1 MNAFKTL
8 SVAALTATAAL
19 ATVSAQAQTLAI
31 GSNPQGSL
39 AYSTA
44 AGIAKVATEAT
55 DLKVRVIP
63 QGGPIVTLPL
73 VNSGELDFS
82 ISLSIPAAFATQG
95 RAMFRKSGKQEN
107 IRVVAALF
115 PLHLGFYVRNDSPIK
130 KISDLKGKRLGSKY
144 PKQRVIH
151 LTGAAKLATAGLTH
165 KDTIGVPVPNGVR
178 QVDDF
183 MAGKIDAVTFSL
195 TSGKTAQAH
204 AKVGGIRVL
213 SLPTTPESEKAM
225 QKIAPGS
232 HIATIQP
239 GPAYPGVM
247 GPTNIFAAPFLLM
260 ASAKTTD
267 EAAYQVAKAI
277 YENKKKLVTTHK
289 AFNGLQQK
297 DLNINVGI
305 AYHPGAKKFF
315 AEKGM

>member
-1 MNAFKTL
+1 MKPTTL
-8 SVAALTATAAL
+8 TALVAATAAFGIGT
-19 ATVSAQAQTLAI
+19 ASAQTLSI

-63 QGGPIVTLPL
+63 QGGPVVTLPL
-73 VNSGELDFS
+73 LNSGELDFT
-82 ISLSIPAAFATQG
+82 ISLSIAAAFATEG
-95 RAMFRKSGKQEN
+95 RAMFGKSGKQGN

-130 KISDLKGKRLGSKY
+130 TIADLKGKRLGDKY
-144 PKQRVIH
+144 PKQRVIK
-151 LTGAAKLATAGLTH
+151 LTGLAKLATAGLTY
-165 KDTIGVPVPNGVR
+165 KDVIGVPVPNGVR

-195 TSGKTAQAH
+195 TAGKTAQAH

-213 SLPTTPESEKAM
+213 SLPKTPESEKAM
-225 QKIAPGS
+225 QKVAPGS
-232 HIATIQP
+232 HIATIMP
-239 GPAYPGVM
+239 NPAYPGVM

-260 ASAKTTD
+260 AAAKTSD
-267 EAAYQVAKAI
+267 EAVYKVVKAI
-277 YENKKKLVTTHK
+277 HANKKKLVTTHK
-289 AFNGLQQK
+289 AFNGMQPK
-297 DLNINVGI
+297 AMHADVGV
-305 AYHPGAKKFF
+305 AYHPAALKFYK
-315 AEKGM
+315 EMGM

>member
-1 MNAFKTL
+1 MKTSKIL
-8 SVAALTATAAL
+8 SIAALSTAAAL
-19 ATVSAQAQTLAI
+19 ASLGAQAQTLAI

-63 QGGPIVTLPL
+63 QGGPVVTLPL

-95 RAMFRKSGKQEN
+95 RGMFKKSGKQPN
-107 IRVVAALF
+107 VRVVAALF
-115 PLHLGFYVRNDSPIK
+115 PLHLGFYVRNDSSIK
-130 KISDLKGKRLGSKY
+130 TIADLKGKRLGSKY
-144 PKQRVIH
+144 PKQRVIL

-165 KDTIGVPVPNGVR
+165 KDVIGVPVPNGVR

-213 SLPTTPESEKAM
+213 SLPKTAASEKAM

-232 HIATIQP
+232 HIATIMPSP
-239 GPAYPGVM
+239 GHPGVM

-260 ASAKTTD
+260 AAAKTSD
-267 EAAYQVAKAI
+267 EDVYKVVKAI
-277 YENKKKLVTTHK
+277 FENKKKLVTTHK
-289 AFNGLQQK
+289 AFKGMK
-297 DLNINVGI
+297 PKGMHTDVGVP
-305 AYHPGAKKFF
+305 YHPAALKFF
-315 AEKGM
+315 KEQGM

>member
-1 MNAFKTL
+1 MKTNKSL
-8 SVAALTATAAL
+8 PIIAVATAAAFT
-19 ATVSAQAQTLAI
+19 ATTAQAQTLAI

-39 AYSTA
+39 AYSVA

-63 QGGPIVTLPL
+63 QGGPVVTLPL
-73 VNSGELDFS
+73 VNNGELDFS

-95 RAMFRKSGKQEN
+95 RAMFRKSGKQPN

-130 KISDLKGKRLGSKY
+130 KISDLKGKRLGDKY
-144 PKQRVIH
+144 PKQRVIK
-151 LTGAAKLATAGLTH
+151 LTGSAKLATAGLTY
-165 KDTIGVPVPNGVR
+165 KDIIGVPVPNGVR

-213 SLPTTPESEKAM
+213 SLPKTAASEKAM
-225 QKIAPGS
+225 QKVAPGS
-232 HIATIQP
+232 YIATIQP
-239 GPAYPGVM
+239 NPAYPGVM

-260 ASAKTTD
+260 AAAKTSD
-267 EAAYQVAKAI
+267 EAVYKVAKSI
-277 YENKKKLVTTHK
+277 YENKAKLVTTHK
-289 AFNGLQQK
+289 SFNGLVQK
-297 DLNINVGI
+297 DLTKDVGI